1 MHLDAGLT
9 GEQVWLHSI
18 DLGLIDVVISGGE
31 RAGCSGIGCRFVG
44 GCADKSGRPSVAN
57 DQDRFSYDGRDEFVF
72 RSPER
77 VQFEIITFARTLG
90 CRDTG
95 QPTLEHTWFPGHAWC
110 YCLCGQC
117 GQHLGWS
124 YTGPND
130 FAGLIKARLVRAVQI
145 RN

>member
-1 MHLDAGLT
+1 MNSQAAAESEVITSPAAQTRTAAQDPAGD
-9 GEQVWLHSI
+9 WLCYWCLH
-18 DLGLIDVVISGGE
+18 
-31 RAGCSGIGCRFVG
+31 R
-44 GCADKSGRPSVAN
+44 VAN
-57 DQDRFSYDGRDEFVF
+57 DQDRFSFDGKDEFVF
-72 RSPER
+72 RNPER

-95 QPTLEHTWFPGHAWC
+95 QPTLEHTWFSGHAWC

-124 YTGPND
+124 YSGPNE

>member
-1 MHLDAGLT
+1 MNAQSAAGLDVLSLT
-9 GEQVWLHSI
+9 STRTTTAVGDVAGDWL
-18 DLGLIDVVISGGE
+18 
-31 RAGCSGIGCRFVG
+31 
-44 GCADKSGRPSVAN
+44 CAWCLQRVAN

-72 RSPER
+72 RNPER
-77 VQFEIITFARTLG
+77 VQFEFITFAHTSG

-95 QPTLEHTWFPGHAWC
+95 QPMLEHTWFPGHAWC
-110 YCLCGQC
+110 YCLCGRC